1 MKRQIKKMICMIIM
15 LTIIMNLSTKAKA
28 AVGSMDVNV
37 TDTPYTSLPTKETIT
52 TGEITTI
59 RIGVGSSAESISN
72 IKSKNK
78 NLKAKLYVTCTD
90 STSGGKW
97 YLVHLYSKKS
107 GIYKVSYKYT
117 DANGKQIKKTL
128 KVNVT
133 KEEPFKYVK
142 LKGKKLSSD
151 TENIV
156 KANKAK
162 LSIKMNNGYKLKK
175 IQIIKC
181 KYDSTGNTI
190 EVTTKVKNNSKITIS
205 STPRTIVTRNN
216 DSSIRRYADCID
228 AETYIVITYKDKYSK
243 RNKTITY
250 TLIKRLV

>member
-1 MKRQIKKMICMIIM
+1 MKRLMKKMICMVIM
-15 LTIIMNLSTKAKA
+15 LTLLINVSTITKASA
-28 AVGSMDVNV
+28 DVNV
-37 TDTPYTSLPTKETIT
+37 TDKAYTSLPTKETIT

-107 GIYKVSYKYT
+107 GIYKAAYTYT

-128 KVNVT
+128 KVKVT

-175 IQIIKC
+175 IQIVKY

-205 STPRTIVTRNN
+205 STPYTDVTRNN
-216 DSSIRRYADCID
+216 DSSIRRYVDSID

-243 RNKTITY
+243 KNKTITY